1 MELSA
6 EAREVAERF
15 MQLTPALQ
23 QAVLTLLRA
32 LPTEGKS
39 LSGAELVELIGQGI
53 LSDEEAQELER
64 FIHEYRARTLSHK

>member
-15 MQLTPALQ
+15 MQLEPALQ
-23 QAVLTLLRA
+23 QAILTLIRA
-32 LPTEGKS
+32 LPAHGKP

-53 LSDEEAQELER
+53 LSDEEAQELEQ